1 MSDAP
6 IKLTLKADW
15 GISESKTGDKKLHGR
30 IYRSGK
36 DGSFMFVSA
45 AYDGDKVKFR
55 AWPCTRTGQHDKKP
69 RFCGTDL
76 TINEFLSRF
85 GYINVE
91 DGNYQRHAHLT
102 DLTEET
108 AADGSP
114 MEIATYHV
122 SPPLGSSR
130 QTSTVEVVTK
140 YVGRNSNVRAVRVIY
155 PDGTLDTTESIGWDT
170 DAQALGKLGISVTDT
185 DDSDWV
191 TTPRRL
197 LADAMRHNHDTG
209 DIIQLGGGNWD
220 AQIDV
225 RTDRPDLTAWTEQYV
240 YTLTADG
247 DNTAVFTPA
256 PRNPRLPRHARSTRT
271 KTIRA
276 LFIEGASGTYTRKA
290 AATLFDEWY
299 ADEHAGMDRP
309 LTIKGTL

>member
-114 MEIATYHV
+114 METATYHV